1 MNTIVSFVIGA
12 VVGGIAALLLA
23 PQSGEELR
31 ARMRQEAEAERQRL
45 QSQYEKGMQDLHG
58 RMDKIQQELSSH
70 SADEEKL
77 VEEATE
83 LA

>member
-12 VVGGIAALLLA
+12 VVGAIAALLLA

-58 RMDKIQQELSSH
+58 RMDKIQHDIQSH
-70 SADEEKL
+70 SADGEEL
-77 VEEATE
+77 VEEAAE